1 MPEIGGRTIVER
13 VIDENEVEERSMKEI
28 LEYDFKDDPV
38 YKLCLNKDDL
48 KLDMLFSPAIL
59 GLSKKVVYSTVDAGK
74 ILQRNDSTIRNHFRT
89 DIIKYIKPEKHGK
102 YYRLDYK
109 SVFRLHMVF
118 VLMENT
124 SSTSTDILIEAGLQ
138 QPEPFADSSPTIRK
152 KQGHKESGLQSFD
165 STGYEDLA
173 ERVDILEHFSVVQTH
188 RLNISEY
195 EKQLTRLNQI
205 VMENAH
211 EIEKIKTAEHIKYLE
226 DRQSRLLTASLNKTF
241 EKKGFFG
248 FKKPD
253 SLKVELPMDLEEE
266 LKKKKEDLIAQ
277 NIKIHEDQVANAKS
291 EIIRIEKDLERE
303 RGRLNQLATNEE
315 HRIEAKPKVIE
326 EMGST

>member
-1 MPEIGGRTIVER
+1 MERTIEGK
-13 VIDENEVEERSMKEI
+13 EVEERSMREI

-48 KLDMLFSPAIL
+48 ELDMLFSPAIL
-59 GLSKKVVYSTVDAGK
+59 GLSRKVVYSTVDAGK

-138 QPEPFADSSPTIRK
+138 QPEPFADSGPTIRK
-152 KQGHKESGLQSFD
+152 KQGSQENELKAFD
-165 STGYEDLA
+165 RAGYEDLA
-173 ERVDILEHFSVVQTH
+173 DRMDLLEHISVVQGH

-195 EKQLTRLNQI
+195 EKEITRLNQVI
-205 VMENAH
+205 LENEY

-253 SLKVELPMDLEEE
+253 SLQVELPKDLEEE
-266 LKKKKEDLIAQ
+266 LKKKKQDLITQ
-277 NIKIHEDQVANAKS
+277 SIKVHEEKVQNAKNGIDKIEKKLFS
-291 EIIRIEKDLERE
+291 EQERLEKLTADEENRIESKDR
-303 RGRLNQLATNEE
+303 
-315 HRIEAKPKVIE
+315 VIKE
-326 EMGST
+326 IAST